1 MQRYASCILRLEQL
15 TPHQKE
21 RLHTMLQADE
31 EQSLHIKA
39 AAGTGKT
46 FVAMIFLQK
55 TIDAIVASKD
65 AKRRVLIVAPNESLV
80 LMIVKWLAQRCV
92 RNRQMKRLLKTV
104 HVLHGS
110 PTSGGGVPMGVR
122 LKDDTIEM
130 VPLSSSQ
137 QCALYDIK
145 VVDEAHSIYASTATG
160 FGAMATSCKA
170 KRLL

>member
-1 MQRYASCILRLEQL
+1 
-15 TPHQKE
+15 
-21 RLHTMLQADE
+21 MLQADE

-65 AKRRVLIVAPNESLV
+65 PKRRVLIVAPNEPLV

-110 PTSGGGVPMGVR
+110 PTSGGVPTGVR
-122 LKDDTIEM
+122 LKDNTIEM

-160 FGAMATSCKA
+160 FGAVTTSCKA

>member
-1 MQRYASCILRLEQL
+1 
-15 TPHQKE
+15 
-21 RLHTMLQADE
+21 MLQADE

-55 TIDAIVASKD
+55 TIDAIVANKD
-65 AKRRVLIVAPNESLV
+65 AKRRVLIVAPNEPLV

-110 PTSGGGVPMGVR
+110 PTSGGGGVPMGVR
-122 LKDDTIEM
+122 LKDNTIEM

-160 FGAMATSCKA
+160 FGAVATSCKA

>member
-1 MQRYASCILRLEQL
+1 
-15 TPHQKE
+15 
-21 RLHTMLQADE
+21 MLQADE

-65 AKRRVLIVAPNESLV
+65 AKRRVLIVAPNEPLV

-110 PTSGGGVPMGVR
+110 PTGGGVPMGVR
-122 LKDDTIEM
+122 LKDNTIEM

-137 QCALYDIK
+137 QCALYDIR
-145 VVDEAHSIYASTATG
+145 VVDEAHKIYGSTATG
-160 FGAMATSCKA
+160 FGAVATSYKA

>member
-1 MQRYASCILRLEQL
+1 
-15 TPHQKE
+15 
-21 RLHTMLQADE
+21 MLQADE

-65 AKRRVLIVAPNESLV
+65 TKRRVLIVAPNEPLV
-80 LMIVKWLAQRCV
+80 LMIVKWLTQRCE
-92 RNRQMKRLLKTV
+92 RNIQKKRLLKTI

-110 PTSGGGVPMGVR
+110 PTGDEVPMGVR
-122 LKDDTIEM
+122 LKDNTIDM

-137 QCALYDIK
+137 QCALYDIR
-145 VVDEAHSIYASTATG
+145 VVDEAHKVYGSTATG
-160 FGAMATSCKA
+160 FGAVATSYKA

>member
-1 MQRYASCILRLEQL
+1 
-15 TPHQKE
+15 
-21 RLHTMLQADE
+21 MLQADE

-65 AKRRVLIVAPNESLV
+65 TKRRVLIVAPNEPLV
-80 LMIVKWLAQRCV
+80 LMIVKWLTQRCE
-92 RNRQMKRLLKTV
+92 RNIQKKRLLKTV

-110 PTSGGGVPMGVR
+110 PTGDEVPMGVR
-122 LKDDTIEM
+122 LKGNAIEM

-145 VVDEAHSIYASTATG
+145 VVDEAHSIYGGTATG
-160 FGAMATSCKA
+160 FGAVATGCKA